1 MRVLLV
7 EPGKEPRV
15 CELPDTLEAM
25 QKAVGGA
32 IQAVYPFAEPV
43 ALICN
48 DEGKLAGLPLNRAL
62 YHPDEGTIYDV
73 IAGAFFLCAAP
84 PDSDR
89 FAGLTEEQA
98 ARYGAYFRLPSWRPR
113 HD

>member
-25 QKAVGGA
+25 Q
-32 IQAVYPFAEPV
+32 EPV

-48 DEGKLAGLPLNRAL
+48 DEGKLAGLPLNRPL

>member
-1 MRVLLV
+1 MKPTGAASAPVGYLYIQEEIPMRVLLV

-48 DEGKLAGLPLNRAL
+48 DEGKLAGLPLNR
-62 YHPDEGTIYDV
+62 
-73 IAGAFFLCAAP
+73 P
-84 PDSDR
+84 P
-89 FAGLTEEQA
+89 
-98 ARYGAYFRLPSWRPR
+98 LPP
-113 HD
+113 